1 MDSPFSK
8 YEWLELVGQRQD
20 GQILSS
26 SDFFILGIFS
36 PSDSKGWLEFHHQ
49 EGNRATSLKKSQ
61 TVFGKK
67 GRQPLTKTTNNKSF
81 SERETTVGKNKM
93 EQIHGKPQA
102 TLGKGDNLDKSY
114 NSRRG

>member
-1 MDSPFSK
+1 M
-8 YEWLELVGQRQD
+8 VR
-20 GQILSS
+20 ISS
-26 SDFFILGIFS
+26 SGREQSNI
-36 PSDSKGWLEFHHQ
+36 
-49 EGNRATSLKKSQ
+49 LKKSQ

-114 NSRRG
+114 NSQRG